1 MTDSPDERGAEL
13 RELFFETSQELLQA
27 LNDEALKL
35 EKKPGDE
42 EIVRVI
48 RRTVHTLK
56 GDSAACGLR
65 ELSELAHQFEDALS
79 LAGTTTQAA
88 VTEIAFAAADV
99 FAEMIAAYR
108 SNRKLPSTKSL
119 SKRIED
125 LTAPPTSG
133 KTRRSKKSTGRT
145 STSTSKKPAPQT
157 SYKSA
162 VHFTEYEKLA
172 MTQAQA
178 AGQDVYQVVV
188 KIDPH
193 CAMPIA
199 GRQLVHN
206 ALGVMGPI
214 LAVRPDA
221 KSPAASRQVE
231 FVLASVQ
238 TAEQIAAKCRIPTIS
253 AEVTVDLLLDA
264 AALKEPQSESNS
276 ASKSGSEIVSK
287 NEARIEGQNQGLPQ
301 VSNPVA
307 PAPEVLP
314 VEVSAAAAAEVAAA
328 PNLQENILRVDAGRI
343 DSVLNLVGELIIG
356 KSMLQQALSE
366 FSKRYPKEPVRGKF
380 ADAMAFQARVLND
393 LQRSVMKIR
402 MVPVDQLFRRFPRM
416 VRDVARQC
424 GREVELDISGQDTD
438 LDKGILDA
446 IAEPLTH
453 LVRNAVGHGIE
464 PADER
469 RKLGKSPQ
477 GVIRLNAYHHGNQV
491 IVEVTDDGRG
501 MDAQKIRAK
510 ALELGMTTR
519 EEVVRLNDA
528 EVFDFI
534 FRPGFSTAE
543 EVTEVSGRG
552 VGMDVVQS
560 VLHRLKASISVETRP
575 GKGTTFRMKLP
586 LTLAIIKALLF
597 WVEQRL
603 YAIPLNAVLEIA
615 RTFETEVHQVDNYE
629 VLQLRN
635 QVLPLLRLGR
645 PAEEERK
652 AKLFVLVITAGER
665 KYGLIV
671 DALEGEEE
679 LVIKALDDQTFSTDL
694 VSGASILGDGRVVLI
709 LNLPAI
715 VEHVGR
721 WRQQETG
728 EAHSGLL
735 LTATDRSRLAV
746 APGLSTAAGGQ
757 A

>member
-1 MTDSPDERGAEL
+1 MTNSPDERGAEL
-13 RELFFETSQELLQA
+13 RDLFYETSQELLQA

-35 EKKPGDE
+35 EKHPGDE
-42 EIVRVI
+42 EIVRSV

-79 LAGTTTQAA
+79 MEGAAAQATVA
-88 VTEIAFAAADV
+88 EIAFAAADV

-108 SNRKLPSTKSL
+108 SGGKLPSTKKL
-119 SKRIED
+119 SKKIEE
-125 LTAPPTSG
+125 LTSTPAA
-133 KTRRSKKSTGRT
+133 KKSRR
-145 STSTSKKPAPQT
+145 KKT
-157 SYKSA
+157 KA
-162 VHFTEYEKLA
+162 VAASEWTEYEKLA

-178 AGQDVYQVVV
+178 SGQDVLHVTV

-199 GRQLVHN
+199 GRQLIHN
-206 ALGVMGPI
+206 AVASMGPV

-221 KSPAASRQVE
+221 KSAAATRQVE

-238 TAEQIAAKCRIPTIS
+238 TAEQIAAKCKIPTI
-253 AEVTVDLLLDA
+253 AEDVTVDVLMA
-264 AALKEPQSESNS
+264 AAAPGTQVPAAGPFAALPETQTQEQKAEEEATPS
-276 ASKSGSEIVSK
+276 A
-287 NEARIEGQNQGLPQ
+287 P
-301 VSNPVA
+301 
-307 PAPEVLP
+307 PAPEPSIQSSV
-314 VEVSAAAAAEVAAA
+314 
-328 PNLQENILRVDAGRI
+328 ENILRVEAGRI

-356 KSMLQQALSE
+356 KSMLQQALNE
-366 FSKRYPKEPVRGKF
+366 FSKRYPKELLRGKF

-402 MVPVDQLFRRFPRM
+402 MVPVEQLFRRFPRM
-416 VRDVARQC
+416 VRDVSRQC
-424 GREVELDISGQDTD
+424 GREVELTVSGQETD

-453 LVRNAVGHGIE
+453 LVRNAISHGIE
-464 PADER
+464 APEER
-469 RKLGKSPQ
+469 KKLGKPGQ
-477 GVIRLNAYHHGNQV
+477 GVVHLNAYHQGNQV
-491 IVEVTDDGRG
+491 VVEVRDDGRG
-501 MDAQKIRAK
+501 IDAQKIRTK
-510 ALELGMTTR
+510 AIELGLTTVEEAAKMTEAET
-519 EEVVRLNDA
+519 LN
-528 EVFDFI
+528 FI

-543 EVTEVSGRG
+543 QVTEVSGRG

-560 VLHRLKASISVETRP
+560 VLHRLKASVSVETRI
-575 GKGTTFRMKLP
+575 GQGTTFRLKLP

-615 RTFETEVHQVDNYE
+615 RTFEAEVHQVDNYE

-645 PAEEERK
+645 PAVEGDGK
-652 AKLFVLVITAGER
+652 SKLFVLVITVAER

-709 LNLPAI
+709 LNLPAV
-715 VEHVGR
+715 VEHVARLRPVEMG
-721 WRQQETG
+721 Q
-728 EAHSGLL
+728 ANSGLL
-735 LTATDRSRLAV
+735 LTHTDRTRLALTPTV
-746 APGLSTAAGGQ
+746 GGQ

>member
-1 MTDSPDERGAEL
+1 MTHSPDERSVEL
-13 RELFFETSQELLQA
+13 RDLFYETSQELLQA

-42 EIVRVI
+42 EIVRSI

-79 LAGTTTQAA
+79 LESAA
-88 VTEIAFAAADV
+88 SHTAVAEIAFAAADV
-99 FAEMIAAYR
+99 FVEMIGAYR
-108 SNRKLPSTKSL
+108 KGTKLPSTRSL
-119 SKRIED
+119 SKRIEE
-125 LTAPPTSG
+125 LTSTPTA
-133 KTRRSKKSTGRT
+133 KKSRGKKK
-145 STSTSKKPAPQT
+145 SKAAAAAIDT
-157 SYKSA
+157 DW
-162 VHFTEYEKLA
+162 TEAEKLA
-172 MTQAQA
+172 MTKAQSD
-178 AGQDVYQVVV
+178 GQDVLHVIV

-206 ALGVMGPI
+206 AVSGMGPVI
-214 LAVRPDA
+214 AIRPDA
-221 KSPAASRQVE
+221 KSPAAMKQIE

-238 TAEQIAAKCRIPTIS
+238 TADQIVAKCKIPTIVE
-253 AEVTVDLLLDA
+253 EVIVEMLLAATA
-264 AALKEPQSESNS
+264 AAKPVEPVGGP
-276 ASKSGSEIVSK
+276 SGSPVIT
-287 NEARIEGQNQGLPQ
+287 P
-301 VSNPVA
+301 SNISA
-307 PAPEVLP
+307 TAETPAPETPHTATPEPMVTP
-314 VEVSAAAAAEVAAA
+314 AAM
-328 PNLQENILRVDAGRI
+328 ENILRVEAGRI
-343 DSVLNLVGELIIG
+343 DNVLNLVGELIIG
-356 KSMLQQALSE
+356 KSMLQQALNE
-366 FSKRYPKEPVRGKF
+366 FAKRYPKELLRGKF

-424 GREVELDISGQDTD
+424 GREVELSVSGQDTD

-453 LVRNAVGHGIE
+453 LVRNAISHGIE
-464 PADER
+464 SPEER
-469 RKLGKSPQ
+469 RKAGKPAQ
-477 GVIRLNAYHHGNQV
+477 GTVRLNAHHQGNQV
-491 IVEVTDDGRG
+491 VVEVGDDGRG
-501 MDAQKIRAK
+501 IDVNRIRTK
-510 ALELGMTTR
+510 AIEVGLTTP
-519 EEVVRLNDA
+519 EEAARLS
-528 EVFDFI
+528 ESETLDFI

-543 EVTEVSGRG
+543 QVTEVSGRG

-560 VLHRLKASISVETRP
+560 VLNRLKASVSVENRP
-575 GKGTTFRMKLP
+575 GQGATFRLKLP

-597 WVEQRL
+597 WVEERL

-615 RTFETEVHQVDNYE
+615 RTSESEVHQVDNYE

-635 QVLPLLRLGR
+635 QVLPVLRLGR
-645 PAEEERK
+645 PVAEGDHK
-652 AKLFVLVITAGER
+652 TKLFVLVILAGER

-709 LNLPAI
+709 LNLPAV
-715 VEHVGR
+715 VEHVARSRPEQAGKSN
-721 WRQQETG
+721 
-728 EAHSGLL
+728 SGLL
-735 LTATDRSRLAV
+735 LTHADRLRLA
-746 APGLSTAAGGQ
+746 LSAGAGGQ

>member
-1 MTDSPDERGAEL
+1 MTNIPDERGLEL

-79 LAGTTTQAA
+79 LEGTATQTA
-88 VTEIAFAAADV
+88 VAEIAFAAADV
-99 FAEMIAAYR
+99 FTEMIAAYR
-108 SNRKLPSTKSL
+108 NGSKLPSTKTL
-119 SKRIED
+119 SKKIQD
-125 LTAPPTSG
+125 LTASTPG
-133 KTRRSKKSTGRT
+133 KTRRTKKAVSKTSAGKTSASRT
-145 STSTSKKPAPQT
+145 SARADSLW
-157 SYKSA
+157 
-162 VHFTEYEKLA
+162 TEYERLA
-172 MTQAQA
+172 MKQAQA
-178 AGQDVYQVVV
+178 SGQDVYHVVV

-199 GRQLVHN
+199 GRQLIQN
-206 ALGVMGPI
+206 AIGVMGPV
-214 LAVRPDA
+214 LAVQPDA
-221 KSPAASRQVE
+221 KSPAASKQVE

-238 TAEQIAAKCRIPTIS
+238 TAEQIAAKCKIPTI
-253 AEVTVDLLLDA
+253 AGEVTVELML
-264 AALKEPQSESNS
+264 E
-276 ASKSGSEIVSK
+276 
-287 NEARIEGQNQGLPQ
+287 
-301 VSNPVA
+301 
-307 PAPEVLP
+307 
-314 VEVSAAAAAEVAAA
+314 AAAAVAGTALESDNSVPVEAANTETPTPEALPVDATTETAAGPTAA
-328 PNLQENILRVDAGRI
+328 PSVQENILRVDAGRI

-356 KSMLQQALSE
+356 KSMLQQALNE
-366 FSKRYPKEPVRGKF
+366 FAKRYPKELLRGKF

-416 VRDVARQC
+416 VRDVSRQC
-424 GREVELDISGQDTD
+424 EREVELDISGQDTD

-453 LVRNAVGHGIE
+453 LVRNAVSHGIE
-464 PADER
+464 PAEER
-469 RKLGKSPQ
+469 RKLGKKPQ

-491 IVEVTDDGRG
+491 VVEVTDDGRG
-501 MDAQKIRAK
+501 IDTQKIRAK
-510 ALELGMTTR
+510 AIELGMITAD
-519 EEVVRLNDA
+519 EVGRLTEA
-528 EVFDFI
+528 EILDFI

-543 EVTEVSGRG
+543 QVTEVSGRG

-560 VLHRLKASISVETRP
+560 VLHRLKASVSVETRP
-575 GKGTTFRMKLP
+575 GQGTTFRLKLP

-615 RTFETEVHQVDNYE
+615 RTFEAEVHQVDNYE

-645 PAEEERK
+645 PVAEDRK
-652 AKLFVLVITAGER
+652 AKLFVLVITVGER

-679 LVIKALDDQTFSTDL
+679 LVIKALDDHTFQTDL

-709 LNLPAI
+709 LNLPAV
-715 VEHVGR
+715 VEHVARSRSTELG
-721 WRQQETG
+721 QSN
-728 EAHSGLL
+728 SGLL
-735 LTATDRSRLAV
+735 LTHTDRTRLA
-746 APGLSTAAGGQ
+746 LSQTVNPAVGGQ

>member
-1 MTDSPDERGAEL
+1 MTTSHDERGAEL
-13 RELFFETSQELLQA
+13 RELFYETSQELLQA
-27 LNDEALKL
+27 LNEEALKL
-35 EKKPGDE
+35 EKKPGDD

-79 LAGTTTQAA
+79 LEGAA
-88 VTEIAFAAADV
+88 AQVAVAEIAFTAADV
-99 FAEMIAAYR
+99 FAEMIVAYR
-108 SNRKLPSTKSL
+108 SDKKLPSTKSL
-119 SKRIED
+119 SKKIQE
-125 LTAPPTSG
+125 LTASPKSG
-133 KTRRSKKSTGRT
+133 KLRRSKKSAGAAPVKAVNK
-145 STSTSKKPAPQT
+145 STVQWS
-157 SYKSA
+157 
-162 VHFTEYEKLA
+162 EYEKLA
-172 MTQAQA
+172 MARAQA
-178 AGQDVYQVVV
+178 DGRDVLHVYV

-206 ALGVMGPI
+206 AISGMGPVI
-214 LAVRPDA
+214 AVRPDA
-221 KSPAASRQVE
+221 KSPAAAKYIE

-238 TAEQIAAKCRIPTIS
+238 TAPEIAAKCKIPTIVQ
-253 AEVTVDLLLDA
+253 EVT
-264 AALKEPQSESNS
+264 
-276 ASKSGSEIVSK
+276 
-287 NEARIEGQNQGLPQ
+287 IEML
-301 VSNPVA
+301 A
-307 PAPEVLP
+307 PASAGAAKTGATDRSAGETTAISAPTREATLAEAASRAP
-314 VEVSAAAAAEVAAA
+314 AIESAAAPAVVE
-328 PNLQENILRVDAGRI
+328 NLLRVEAGRI

-356 KSMLQQALSE
+356 KSMLQQAMNE
-366 FSKRYPKEPVRGKF
+366 FAKRYPKDLLRGKF
-380 ADAMAFQARVLND
+380 TDAMAFQSRVLND

-424 GREVELDISGQDTD
+424 AREVELTVSGQDTD

-453 LVRNAVGHGIE
+453 LVRNAVSHGIE
-464 PADER
+464 PAEER
-469 RKLGKSPQ
+469 RKLGKAPQ
-477 GVIRLNAYHHGNQV
+477 GQIRLNAYHQGNQV
-491 IVEVTDDGRG
+491 IVEVSDDGRG
-501 MDAQKIRAK
+501 IDAQRIRAK
-510 ALELGMTTR
+510 ALELGLTTP
-519 EEVVRLNDA
+519 EETARMSEA
-528 EVFDFI
+528 ELLDFI
-534 FRPGFSTAE
+534 FKPGFSTAE
-543 EVTEVSGRG
+543 QVTEVSGRG

-560 VLHRLKASISVETRP
+560 VMHRLKASVSVETRLR
-575 GKGTTFRMKLP
+575 KGTTFRLKLP

-603 YAIPLNAVLEIA
+603 YAIPLNAVVEIS
-615 RTFETEVHQVDNYE
+615 RTMESEVHQVDNYE

-645 PAEEERK
+645 PAEGDAHK
-652 AKLFVLVITAGER
+652 SKLFVLVIMVGER

-709 LNLPAI
+709 LNLPAV
-715 VEHVGR
+715 VEHVARSRPEQAGH
-721 WRQQETG
+721 
-728 EAHSGLL
+728 ASSGLL
-735 LTATDRSRLAV
+735 LTHTDRMRLAMNM
-746 APGLSTAAGGQ
+746 GGGGQ

>member
-1 MTDSPDERGAEL
+1 MTNSPDERGLEL

-42 EIVRVI
+42 EVVRCI

-56 GDSAACGLR
+56 GDAAACGLR

-79 LAGTTTQAA
+79 LEGSATYTA
-88 VTEIAFAAADV
+88 VAEIAFAAADL

-108 SNRKLPSTKSL
+108 NGSKLPSSKSL
-119 SKRIED
+119 GKRIQE
-125 LTAPPTSG
+125 LTAAPAAG
-133 KTRRSKKSTGRT
+133 KTRRVRKAATQGSAIKAAT
-145 STSTSKKPAPQT
+145 SRA
-157 SYKSA
+157 SA
-162 VHFTEYEKLA
+162 RSAARWTEYEKLA
-172 MTQAQA
+172 MTKAQA
-178 AGQDVYQVVV
+178 SGLPVHHVVV

-199 GRQLVHN
+199 GRQLIHN
-206 ALGVMGPI
+206 ALAGVGHVI
-214 LAVRPDA
+214 AVHPDA
-221 KSPAASRQVE
+221 KSPAASKHVE
-231 FVLASVQ
+231 FVLASSHSV
-238 TAEQIAAKCRIPTIS
+238 EQITAKGRIPTIS
-253 AEVTVDLLLDA
+253 EEVTIELLL
-264 AALKEPQSESNS
+264 EP
-276 ASKSGSEIVSK
+276 
-287 NEARIEGQNQGLPQ
+287 
-301 VSNPVA
+301 A
-307 PAPEVLP
+307 PAPESSTREAVAAVIADNAPAIADVVADDPAPEGGP
-314 VEVSAAAAAEVAAA
+314 VEGEA
-328 PNLQENILRVDAGRI
+328 PPSTGTTAIAQENLLRVEASRI
-343 DSVLNLVGELIIG
+343 DNVLNLVGELIIG
-356 KSMLQQALSE
+356 KSMLQQALNE
-366 FSKRYPKEPVRGKF
+366 FSKRYPKELLRGKF

-416 VRDVARQC
+416 VRDGARQC
-424 GREVELDISGQDTD
+424 GRDVELDISGQDTD

-453 LVRNAVGHGIE
+453 LVRNAVSHGIE

-469 RKLGKSPQ
+469 RKLGKKPQ
-477 GVIRLNAYHHGNQV
+477 GVVRLNAYHHGNQV
-491 IVEVTDDGRG
+491 VVEVTDDGRG
-501 MDAQKIRAK
+501 IDAKKICAK
-510 ALELGMTTR
+510 AIELGLTTP
-519 EEVVRLNDA
+519 EEAARLSENEA
-528 EVFDFI
+528 LEFI

-543 EVTEVSGRG
+543 QVTEVSGRG

-560 VLHRLKASISVETRP
+560 VLHRMKASISVETHP
-575 GKGTTFRMKLP
+575 GQGTTFRLKLP

-615 RTFETEVHQVDNYE
+615 RTQEAEVHQVDNYE

-645 PAEEERK
+645 PGADGDRK
-652 AKLFVLVITAGER
+652 SKLFVLVITVGER

-679 LVIKALDDQTFSTDL
+679 LVIKALDDHTFQTDL

-709 LNLPAI
+709 LNLHAV
-715 VEHVGR
+715 VEHVAR
-721 WRQQETG
+721 LRPQEAG
-728 EAHSGLL
+728 QSNSGLL
-735 LTATDRSRLAV
+735 LTHTDRTRLALT
-746 APGLSTAAGGQ
+746 PAAGGQ